1 LEHNFGIILLLN
13 IAIYS
18 NEKLCLSFLIYY
30 IFFPKKIIV
39 TKFKNFFLRP
49 DLKNFY
55 GHSFF
60 SKCILFFFPKSI
72 SEFQKWTFINVQK

>member
-30 IFFPKKIIV
+30 IFFQKKFIV
-39 TKFKNFFLRP
+39 TKF
-49 DLKNFY
+49 
-55 GHSFF
+55 
-60 SKCILFFFPKSI
+60 
-72 SEFQKWTFINVQK
+72 